1 MRCVTSRFLFII
13 GFDSLNGSTDIKT
26 MTQPLQLRFQCDADL
41 GGNLN
46 NGHSQTSC
54 RGYLGKTV
62 VCWCSTDQGS
72 VSTSTAESEIKAV
85 NHTLKGEVISNRG
98 ILNAIGWTQEPTKIE
113 EDNQACVYAS
123 ESKHMTRNLRHLDLA
138 QLWFKEKVADGTCV
152 IVKVDSKENNS
163 DIGTKRVSKIIF
175 EYLTHNLI
183 DKSLRTNI

>member
-1 MRCVTSRFLFII
+1 MIV
-13 GFDSLNGSTDIKT
+13 
-26 MTQPLQLRFQCDADL
+26 Q
-41 GGNLN
+41 
-46 NGHSQTSC
+46 H
-54 RGYLGKTV
+54 
-62 VCWCSTDQGS
+62 WCSTDQGS

-98 ILNAIGWTQEPTKIE
+98 IENAIGWIQEPTKIE
-113 EDNQACVYAS
+113 EVNQACVYAS

-163 DIGTKRVSKIIF
+163 DIGTKRVSNIIF